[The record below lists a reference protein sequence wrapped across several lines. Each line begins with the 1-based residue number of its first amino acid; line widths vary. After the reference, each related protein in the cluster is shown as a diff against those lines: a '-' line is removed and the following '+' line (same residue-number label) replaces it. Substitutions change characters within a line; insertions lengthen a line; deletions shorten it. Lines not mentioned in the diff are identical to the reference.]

1 MPYWNRTNGIDDLH
15 RHRLAM
21 QDFGKTDSVDGSPL
35 IFTATPDATRGVHS
49 DMRIKRSRRL
59 LTELEERVI
68 VVGALGSTRI
78 AVVRIGFFNAT
89 E

>member
-49 DMRIKRSRRL
+49 DMRIKR
-59 LTELEERVI
+59 
-68 VVGALGSTRI
+68 
-78 AVVRIGFFNAT
+78 
-89 E
+89 